1 MSQLKSKSP
10 NLMLIIALV
19 ALPLLGG
26 CVDRQSDTLDNLKEY
41 SAWSVGYV
49 APTYYPVDIRSID
62 PTDNEGNSITEI
74 GAQVP
79 SVGETLKEVR
89 QYFPHYDGYAL
100 PVDMLTFQTRRQLG
114 IGTKVLPDMI
124 TIHWVSLINVKFY
137 ETRLKITKSIKQ
149 KINKTILVRL
159 IWSPDTVV
167 KCHYSHFIFGFIPN
181 GDVKVWLGGC
191 SQLDYIET
199 LKPYKIEHQGAN
211 DFLRKMYKK
220 ELQQTMFKHFKKIGY
235 PNPLPIQ
242 WDKIDKVLKRKYIGN
257 GQWKTV
263 EGTH

>member
-1 MSQLKSKSP
+1 MNAVKSKSL
-10 NLMLIIALV
+10 NLIVTIALM
-19 ALPLLGG
+19 ALPFLGG
-26 CVDRQSDTLDNLKEY
+26 CADRQSDTPDNLKEY

-62 PTDNEGNSITEI
+62 PTDNEGNSVTEI

-100 PVDMLTFQTRRQLG
+100 PLDFFTFQSRGQLG
-114 IGTKVLPDMI
+114 MGTKVLPDMI

-137 ETRLKITKSIKQ
+137 ETRLKINQ
-149 KINKTILVRL
+149 KIKNIAHQAVMVQTQDPKVALE
-159 IWSPDTVV
+159 
-167 KCHYSHFIFGFIPN
+167 CHASHFIFGFIPN
-181 GDVKVWLGGC
+181 GDVKVWLAGC
-191 SQLDYIET
+191 GPFDYIET

-242 WDKIDKVLKRKYIGN
+242 WDKIDKVLKRKFLAD
-257 GQWKTV
+257 GQWETV
-263 EGTH
+263 ESTH